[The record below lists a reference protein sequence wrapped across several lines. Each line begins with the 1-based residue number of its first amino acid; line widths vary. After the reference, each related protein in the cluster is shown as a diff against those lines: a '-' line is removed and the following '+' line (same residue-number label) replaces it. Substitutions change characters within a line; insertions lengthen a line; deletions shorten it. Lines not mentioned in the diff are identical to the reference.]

1 MCKSVPHEIAEER
14 NWERIIPSASLERG
28 KVRCLRQNVSLNHI
42 SCYFSCQH
50 CVSSWKVGVWN
61 EALDLWIIESTRYS
75 DQFQLVSL
83 DRSFFFFFFLFI
95 FFLLTRWLLHSKVW
109 DSRQNKSRAFEQGQW
124 SENCP
129 ENAEKP
135 SMQKNNQTTF
145 PILPVKE
152 RASKT

>member
-1 MCKSVPHEIAEER
+1 MSPPKMSPPKMSLNKCPRKKCPRQECFLLKFPPWEYISRKSVLAEER

-61 EALDLWIIESTRYS
+61 KTLDLWIIESTRYS

-83 DRSFFFFFFLFI
+83 DRSFFFFFFFLL
-95 FFLLTRWLLHSKVW
+95 FFLISFFFAHKMT
-109 DSRQNKSRAFEQGQW
+109 
-124 SENCP
+124 
-129 ENAEKP
+129 P
-135 SMQKNNQTTF
+135 SF
-145 PILPVKE
+145 
-152 RASKT
+152 

>member
-1 MCKSVPHEIAEER
+1 MSRKSVPHEIAEER

-83 DRSFFFFFFLFI
+83 DRSFFFFFFFSFI
-95 FFLLTRWLLHSKVW
+95 FFFFFLFKKIFYLNFIFIVLWNIYTKGNWNIVLLFILLFWWFWFV
-109 DSRQNKSRAFEQGQW
+109 RLG
-124 SENCP
+124 
-129 ENAEKP
+129 
-135 SMQKNNQTTF
+135 M
-145 PILPVKE
+145 LG
-152 RASKT
+152 